1 MGNLGSGS
9 NRIQI
14 RILSDLDPAKPDP
27 GPDVAGSRSGFC
39 WILIWILDI
48 KKLRLVH
55 CCNLNPH
62 LTETTKKNISHGEK
76 GEKGFGAK
84 EKVFKVLRSGS
95 GNIRSWIRFHRIWI
109 RQLPGM
115 DPVLPDQDPGKSGS
129 GSGFAGS
136 RSGNI
141 RIWIRFGRI

>member
-1 MGNLGSGS
+1 
-9 NRIQI
+9 
-14 RILSDLDPAKPDP
+14 
-27 GPDVAGSRSGFC
+27 
-39 WILIWILDI
+39 
-48 KKLRLVH
+48 VH

-109 RQLPGM
+109 RKLPGM

-141 RIWIRFGRI
+141 RIWNRLGRIQIRPPVQKTWSWIRSGSSGYGMYITGMLSSPPRLV